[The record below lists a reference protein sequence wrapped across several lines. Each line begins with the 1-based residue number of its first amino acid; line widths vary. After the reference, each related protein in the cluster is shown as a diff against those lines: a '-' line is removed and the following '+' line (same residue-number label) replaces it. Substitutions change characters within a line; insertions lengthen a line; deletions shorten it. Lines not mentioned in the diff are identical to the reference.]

1 MKKIWKFSIFS
12 IGLSLILAPAA
23 YADQCAYL
31 NKDRAIAAF
40 QRLNIGQN
48 IYELCEPC
56 GEKVPKTVAI
66 KSTAIQALPSP
77 GNWQILV
84 NGKGLDLAYT
94 FVDYSRGSNTSRSR
108 VNLAML
114 ANCPASDVSL
124 ELIKK

>member
-1 MKKIWKFSIFS
+1 MKKVWEFSIFS

-23 YADQCAYL
+23 YADQCIYL
-31 NKDRAIAAF
+31 NKDQAIAAF

-66 KSTAIQALPSP
+66 RSTAIQALPSP
-77 GNWQILV
+77 GNWQVLV

-94 FVDYSRGSNTSRSR
+94 YVDYSKNDRSRSR

-124 ELIKK
+124 ELTKR